1 MHHTTTATSV
11 LEELKSLGTAGIKK
25 VLMNHGAEEPVYG
38 VKVGD
43 MKPIQKRE
51 KGNQNLAMELYRS
64 GVSDAMY
71 LAGLIADGAR
81 MSKAELQAW
90 VKSAYW
96 YMLSE
101 YTVPWVTVESPF
113 AEELAEEWIAS
124 PEESVAA
131 AGWNTW
137 AGLVSVRK
145 DEALPV
151 SRLRGLLRHVEEHI
165 HTAPNRVRY
174 GMNHFVICTGAY
186 VKELSQDAVDAGTR
200 IGEVQVNMGNTA
212 CKVPEA
218 PAYIA
223 RAIEKGSLLKKKKTV
238 KC

>member
-1 MHHTTTATSV
+1 MKQATTAASV
-11 LEELKSLGTAGIKK
+11 LEELKSLGTDSIKK
-25 VLMNHGAEEPVYG
+25 VLVNHGAKEPIYG

-51 KGNQNLAMELYRS
+51 KGNQTLAMELYRT

-71 LAGLIADGAR
+71 LAGLIADGAL

-90 VKSAYW
+90 VKNAYW

-101 YTVPWVTVESPF
+101 YTVPWVAVESPF
-113 AEELAEEWIAS
+113 AVELAEEWTAS
-124 PEESVAA
+124 ASESVAA

-137 AGLVSVRK
+137 AGLVSVKK
-145 DEALPV
+145 DEALPIP
-151 SRLRGLLRHVEEHI
+151 RLRELLRYVETHI

-174 GMNHFVICTGAY
+174 GMNHFLICTGAY
-186 VKELSQDAVDAGTR
+186 VKELSQEAVDAGTR
-200 IGEVQVNMGNTA
+200 IGEVKVNMGNTA
-212 CKVPEA
+212 CKVPRA
-218 PAYIA
+218 PEYIA
-223 RAIEKGSLLKKKKTV
+223 RAVEKGSLLKKKKTV